1 MATTGSNPPT
11 LPGET
16 RTGTRA
22 RRFPLSV
29 APMMNRTD
37 RHFRFLL
44 RQLTREPL
52 LYTEMVTTGAL
63 LHGDRDRH
71 LDFDRAER
79 PLALQLGGDDPRE
92 LTACARLAAE
102 WGYDE
107 VNLNVGCPSERVQK
121 GNFGV
126 CLMAEPE
133 RVADAVAAMRHAV
146 PLPVS
151 VKHRIGFDD
160 LDRYRDLARFVETVA
175 AAGCDRFTI
184 HARKAW
190 LSGLNPKENRT
201 VPPLRYHEV
210 HRLKRD
216 FPDLLVEINGGIRNL
231 AEVHEH
237 LACVDGVMIGRAAYD
252 EPFLLAAAD
261 RELFGAVTVP
271 PSRRAVVGAF
281 VPYVER
287 RLREGVP
294 LHHLTRHLLQLF
306 AGRPGARAWR
316 RVLSETAH
324 RPDAGPEVITRA
336 LAGVPAEVLDEV
348 PAELPDGRR
357 TTPATSG
364 NVATLAADLFAPGS
378 APSP

>member
-1 MATTGSNPPT
+1 MATTRSNRPT
-11 LPGET
+11 LSGET

-44 RQLTREPL
+44 RQLTRETL

-71 LDFDRAER
+71 LDFDREER

-92 LTACARLAAE
+92 LTACARLGAD

-107 VNLNVGCPSERVQK
+107 INLNVGCPSERVQK

-133 RVADAVAAMRHAV
+133 RVADAVAAMRDAV

-160 LDRYRDLARFVETVA
+160 LDRYQDLARFVETVA
-175 AAGCDRFTI
+175 AAGCDRFTV

-201 VPPLRYHEV
+201 VPALRYEEV

-216 FPDLLVEINGGIRNL
+216 FPDLLVEINGGIRSL
-231 AEVHEH
+231 ARVREH
-237 LACVDGVMIGRAAYD
+237 LARVDGVMIGRTAYD

-281 VPYVER
+281 LPYVER

-294 LHHLTRHLLQLF
+294 LHHLTRHLLHLF

-316 RVLSETAH
+316 RALSERAYL
-324 RPDAGPEVITRA
+324 PDAGPEVIADA
-336 LAGVPAEVLDEV
+336 LAGVPDEVLDEV
-348 PAELPDGRR
+348 PTEGPGRPAA
-357 TTPATSG
+357 TATSRDSG
-364 NVATLAADLFAPGS
+364 AVTAEVS
-378 APSP
+378 AQVPALSP

>member
-1 MATTGSNPPT
+1 MATTRSNRPT
-11 LPGET
+11 LSGKT

-44 RQLTREPL
+44 RQLTRETL

-71 LDFDRAER
+71 LDFDREER

-92 LTACARLAAE
+92 LTACARLGADR
-102 WGYDE
+102 GYDE
-107 VNLNVGCPSERVQK
+107 INLNVGCPSERVQK

-133 RVADAVAAMRHAV
+133 RVADAVAAMRDAV

-160 LDRYRDLARFVETVA
+160 LDRYQDLARFVETVA
-175 AAGCDRFTI
+175 AAGCDRFTV

-190 LSGLNPKENRT
+190 LSGLDPKENRT
-201 VPPLRYHEV
+201 VPPLRYQEV

-216 FPDLLVEINGGIRNL
+216 FPDLLVEINGGIRSL
-231 AEVHEH
+231 ARVREH
-237 LACVDGVMIGRAAYD
+237 LARVDGVMIGRAAYD

-261 RELFGAVTVP
+261 RELFGAATVP
-271 PSRRAVVGAF
+271 RSRRAVVGAF
-281 VPYVER
+281 LPYVER

-294 LHHLTRHLLQLF
+294 LHHLTRHLLHLF

-316 RVLSETAH
+316 RALSERAH
-324 RPDAGPEVITRA
+324 LPDAGPEVIADA
-336 LAGVPAEVLDEV
+336 LAGVPDEVLDEAPTEVPGRPAATATSLDSGAVAAEASARV
-348 PAELPDGRR
+348 PAL
-357 TTPATSG
+357 
-364 NVATLAADLFAPGS
+364 
-378 APSP
+378 SP